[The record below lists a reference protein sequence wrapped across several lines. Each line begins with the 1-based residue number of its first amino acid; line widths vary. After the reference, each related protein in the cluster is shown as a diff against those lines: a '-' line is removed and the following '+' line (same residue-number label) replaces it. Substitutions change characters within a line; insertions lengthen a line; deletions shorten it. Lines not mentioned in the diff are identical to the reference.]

1 MVDRI
6 ADQMHQGIAQPVE
19 NGTVELERLSNV
31 LHVDR
36 PAYGQANSTVSL
48 FKVLDGEK
56 EAIRLPVGL
65 GRSSVNRI
73 EVLEGLQ
80 EGDVIIITDMGRW
93 DDTDRVRIK

>member
-1 MVDRI
+1 M
-6 ADQMHQGIAQPVE
+6 
-19 NGTVELERLSNV
+19 
-31 LHVDR
+31 
-36 PAYGQANSTVSL
+36 
-48 FKVLDGEK
+48 LDGEK
-56 EAIRLPVGL
+56 EAIRLAVGL